1 MNVNVEDYLKNI
13 YNIKQE
19 SGKVTNNV
27 LADKLKITPAAVSDM
42 VSKLSKA
49 GYITNKPYKGFELT
63 KKGESAAINLIR
75 KHRLWEVFLMNYLN
89 YHWDKVHEDAENL
102 EHASSDELIQRLDD
116 FLGNPKYDPHGDP
129 IPDKHGKFPKDDAIP
144 LTDVKIGEIVTIKKV
159 SDESSEILEYFSKL
173 GLALNNTVMINGKI
187 NFDNSIEIKY
197 KGKKIFLSEKIS
209 SKIYVSKN

>member
-27 LADKLKITPAAVSDM
+27 LAEKLKISPAAVSDM
-42 VSKLSKA
+42 VSKLSKS

-63 KKGESAAINLIR
+63 KKGEAVAINLVR
-75 KHRLWEVFLMNYLN
+75 KHRLWEVFLMKYLN
-89 YHWDKVHEDAENL
+89 YHWNEVHNDAENL
-102 EHASSDELIQRLDD
+102 EHASSDSLIARLDD

-129 IPDKHGKFPKDDAIP
+129 IPDKNGKFPKDDAIP
-144 LTDVKIGEIVTIKKV
+144 LTDIKIGENVTIKKV

-173 GLALNNTVMINGKI
+173 GLALNNTVKVNGKI
-187 NFDNSIEIKY
+187 TFDNSIEIKY